1 MHGGDGEITG
11 SEFVGQPVDLSSGVA
26 EDDCLCDGDGLVQIG
41 KGVQL
46 PVFLL
51 NSDVELLNTFE
62 GKFGLLNQ
70 DTDGVT
76 HELGGDLKNV
86 LWHGGGEED
95 NLGGL
100 RKELEDVVD
109 LLGETTLEGLLVKLI
124 SSRTE

>member
-11 SEFVGQPVDLSSGVA
+11 SEFIGEPVDLSSGVA
-26 EDDCLCDGDGLVQIG
+26 EDDGLCDGDGLVQIG

-51 NSDVELLNTFE
+51 NSDVELFNTFE
-62 GKFGLLNQ
+62 GKFGLLDQ
-70 DTDGVT
+70 DTDWIT
-76 HELGGDLKNV
+76 HELGGDLEDV
-86 LWHGGGEED
+86 LGHGGRKEN

-109 LLGETTLEGLLVKLI
+109 LLGETTLE
-124 SSRTE
+124 

>member
-100 RKELEDVVD
+100 RKELEDVID
-109 LLGETTLEGLLVKLI
+109 LLGETTLEGLLVK
-124 SSRTE
+124 